1 LLLFSSPKSI
11 IGNTTVLV
19 LIAASALLVEQW
31 SSLRETA
38 AVSQSVSAG
47 RPGGCTYSRAERSKG
62 KLSEQ
67 DRKSSAIPDEP

>member
-19 LIAASALLVEQW
+19 LIAASALPVEQW
-31 SSLRETA
+31 ETA

-47 RPGGCTYSRAERSKG
+47 RPGGCTYSSAERSKG